1 MTASITYNNRRPGS
15 AVSGSANLRPAR
27 SSANRLRTT
36 ALLLLFLPLLAHAQA
51 SPFETGATSL
61 QNNLLT
67 IMTPIAIILVI
78 ALGIGAMVN
87 RISWTWAVAAIA
99 GIALTFGAPQI
110 VGWIRGAFGV

>member
-1 MTASITYNNRRPGS
+1 VIPTSLRSALQRTHNGS
-15 AVSGSANLRPAR
+15 GR
-27 SSANRLRTT
+27 SNA
-36 ALLLLFLPLLAHAQA
+36 ALLRQTIPVLLLAAAPLLAHAQA
-51 SPFETGATSL
+51 SPFEAGATAL
-61 QNNLLT
+61 QDNLLT

-110 VGWIRGAFGV
+110 VAWLRGAFGV

>member
-1 MTASITYNNRRPGS
+1 MTRHRHPALILLASTP
-15 AVSGSANLRPAR
+15 L
-27 SSANRLRTT
+27 
-36 ALLLLFLPLLAHAQA
+36 LPLLAHAQT
-51 SPFETGATSL
+51 SPFETGATAL
-61 QNNLLT
+61 QDNLLT

-110 VGWIRGAFGV
+110 VTWVRGAFGV